1 MFAKQSF
8 FVHPQEDLAKFNYRP
23 TMKVENFKN
32 PFIFWLLCLK
42 PFVKIWWFLISFF
55 FQNLAN

>member
-8 FVHPQEDLAKFNYRP
+8 FVHPQEDLAKFGYRP

-32 PFIFWLLCLK
+32 PFIFWLLCLE
-42 PFVKIWWFLISFF
+42 PFVKIWWFLICFCFLKSGK
-55 FQNLAN
+55 

>member
-8 FVHPQEDLAKFNYRP
+8 FVHPQEDLAKFGYRP

-32 PFIFWLLCLK
+32 PLYFGYFAWNLL
-42 PFVKIWWFLISFF
+42 
-55 FQNLAN
+55 